1 MNELVFK
8 GENGQA
14 VTNSL
19 LVAEKFGKE
28 HRNVIQA
35 IEGLFVNAENSA
47 LTETQQLNSMFVKTE
62 YDYPL
67 NNGTNAVRKVP
78 MYIMNRDGFSLLVM
92 GFTGKEALSFKLS
105 FISAFNRMEEELK
118 STARPDLTKITRKD
132 LAQML
137 LDSET
142 ELERLKEESRGK
154 EQTISSMK
162 ERLNLI
168 GDVRERID
176 RVEYLLLK
184 ALETSRPGKKEKE
197 EKPVPSHRTYRRS
210 EFQQTIESRSPGVML
225 VSRMCR
231 KMRADDPF
239 LYFKTNEL
247 FEWLRRKGYLLS
259 TSDKFNLPSEEC
271 LRNGYMI
278 YNPSGT
284 RANGV
289 KYYTPYVT
297 LKGYAFFYET
307 IKKEGGVL

>member
-1 MNELVFK
+1 MNELVYK
-8 GENGQA
+8 GENNQIL
-14 VTNSL
+14 TNSY

-28 HRNVIQA
+28 HFHVVRDIRELKCSKEFHKSNF
-35 IEGLFVNAENSA
+35 GL
-47 LTETQQLNSMFVKTE
+47 MFNIKE
-62 YDYPL
+62 LP
-67 NNGTNAVRKVP
+67 NNGNRKDPYYV
-78 MYIMNRDGFSLLVM
+78 ISKDGFTILAM
-92 GFTGKEALSFKLS
+92 GYTGELAMKFKEEY
-105 FISAFNRMEEELK
+105 ISAFNRMEEQLRNG
-118 STARPDLTKITRKD
+118 SHIDLTKITRKD

-162 ERLNLI
+162 ERLDRI

-176 RVEYLLLK
+176 RVEYLLLQ
-184 ALETSRPGKKEKE
+184 ALEPARREKKE
-197 EKPVPSHRTYRRS
+197 EKPLPTHRTYRRS
-210 EFQQTIESRSPGVML
+210 EFQQTIESRSPGAML

-231 KMRADDPF
+231 KLRMDDAL
-239 LYFKTNEL
+239 LYFKTNTL

-259 TSDKFNLPSEEC
+259 TPDKFNLPSEEC

-297 LKGYAFFYET
+297 MKGYAFFYET

>member
-28 HRNVIQA
+28 HRSVMRA
-35 IEGLFVNAENSA
+35 IDEIVSA
-47 LTETQQLNSMFVKTE
+47 QNCVETDIQQLNYMFVKTE
-62 YDYPL
+62 YDAPL

-118 STARPDLTKITRKD
+118 NTTRPDLTKITRKD

-154 EQTISSMK
+154 E
-162 ERLNLI
+162 
-168 GDVRERID
+168 
-176 RVEYLLLK
+176 
-184 ALETSRPGKKEKE
+184 
-197 EKPVPSHRTYRRS
+197 
-210 EFQQTIESRSPGVML
+210 
-225 VSRMCR
+225 
-231 KMRADDPF
+231 
-239 LYFKTNEL
+239 
-247 FEWLRRKGYLLS
+247 
-259 TSDKFNLPSEEC
+259 
-271 LRNGYMI
+271 
-278 YNPSGT
+278 
-284 RANGV
+284 
-289 KYYTPYVT
+289 
-297 LKGYAFFYET
+297 
-307 IKKEGGVL
+307 